1 MPTPTSDRAFTGWIE
16 RLAREHTKALS
27 RLALGEGLRAQ
38 DAIDAA
44 QEAFITFLAL
54 PQARGLSEH
63 PDDAFAFLSV
73 IVRNAARNMRKR
85 HHRTRTHVE
94 ADDLSLADEGPA
106 ADELIAQAEAHVAA
120 LGCVQQLA
128 EIQRQVVTL
137 RMMQEMSSA
146 EVADALGLTP
156 NHVGV
161 LLHRAKSALRRCL
174 AGERR
179 LGP

>member
-27 RLALGEGLRAQ
+27 GVALREGLRAQ

-63 PDDAFAFLSV
+63 PDDAFAFLGV
-73 IVRNAARNMRKR
+73 IVRNAARNLRKR
-85 HHRTRTHVE
+85 HHLARAHVT

-137 RMMQEMSSA
+137 RMLQEMSSA

-156 NHVGV
+156 NHVAV
-161 LLHRAKSALRRCL
+161 VLHRAKSALRRCL
-174 AGERR
+174 AGEQRR
-179 LGP
+179 